1 MQSSI
6 KFSCYGNNRLKG
18 FNTMN
23 LNTTSIKLSTHD
35 IGTEVHVYIYQRR
48 FDIKMTLKI
57 FQGHPLNFQGH

>member
-6 KFSCYGNNRLKG
+6 KFSCSGNNWWKG
-18 FNTMN
+18 FNTIE
-23 LNTTSIKLSTHD
+23 LTIKLSTHD